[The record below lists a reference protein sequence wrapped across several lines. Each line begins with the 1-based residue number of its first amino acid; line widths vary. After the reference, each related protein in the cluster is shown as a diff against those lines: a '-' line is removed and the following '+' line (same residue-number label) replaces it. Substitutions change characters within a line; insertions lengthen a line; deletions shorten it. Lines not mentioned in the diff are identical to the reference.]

1 MSIGPLGLV
10 SSAAATP
17 AAQARSSDVERAARD
32 ATIQQRQAQSEAKA
46 EAAAGIGQTDG
57 EEHQTAERD
66 ADGRRLWEETPG
78 QHPQTPSAA
87 SDPAE
92 QRQSK
97 DTTGDAGNHLD
108 LTG

>member
-1 MSIGPLGLV
+1 MSIGPLGFL

-17 AAQARSSDVERAARD
+17 AAQSRSSDVERATRD
-32 ATIQQRQAQSEAKA
+32 ATIQQRQAQSDAKA
-46 EAAAGIGQTDG
+46 EAAAGIGQADG

-66 ADGRRLWEETPG
+66 ADGRRLWEEAAGKRQDSSAPATDPG
-78 QHPQTPSAA
+78 
-87 SDPAE
+87 E

-97 DTTGDAGNHLD
+97 DTTGDAGNRLD

>member
-1 MSIGPLGLV
+1 MSIGPLGFV

-66 ADGRRLWEETPG
+66 ADGRRLWEETFGNRQDSPD
-78 QHPQTPSAA
+78 AA
-87 SDPAE
+87 AEGVE

-97 DTTGDAGNHLD
+97 DTTGDAGKRLD

>member
-1 MSIGPLGLV
+1 MSIGPLGFV

-17 AAQARSSDVERAARD
+17 AAQSRSSDVERATRD
-32 ATIQQRQAQSEAKA
+32 ATIQQRQAQSAAKA
-46 EAAAGIGQTDG
+46 EAAAGIGQADG
-57 EEHQTAERD
+57 EEHQAAERD

-78 QHPQTPSAA
+78 KRPNTSDAA
-87 SDPAE
+87 SDPAD

-97 DTTGDAGNHLD
+97 DTTGEAGNRLD